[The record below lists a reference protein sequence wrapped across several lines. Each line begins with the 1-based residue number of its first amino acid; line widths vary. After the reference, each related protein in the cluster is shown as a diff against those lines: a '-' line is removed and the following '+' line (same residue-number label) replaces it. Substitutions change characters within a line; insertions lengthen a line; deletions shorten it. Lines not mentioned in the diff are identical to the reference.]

1 MDSNFNMH
9 NKLPCWFKVFF
20 PSFLT
25 FLHASIFFFVF
36 SFLLPSSFLPVSFF
50 LSLFSYCHFTKWRK
64 WWYLCLMF
72 NGFSEIY
79 SSYFLFPWVQE
90 VHKAIKYKLLFVF
103 LLLICHF
110 FQAIWVKFELRNMTG
125 KENLIFSSWHCI
137 YIRYLKTAFAD
148 SLLGLSK

>member
-1 MDSNFNMH
+1 
-9 NKLPCWFKVFF
+9 
-20 PSFLT
+20 
-25 FLHASIFFFVF
+25 
-36 SFLLPSSFLPVSFF
+36 
-50 LSLFSYCHFTKWRK
+50 
-64 WWYLCLMF
+64 MF